1 MGDIAEKVLDI
12 RNAPVKKYMF
22 FTAEDVT
29 TDDTITL
36 SELTTINIA
45 YLIDRSA
52 ASAVTFTNAT
62 NVITITGAY
71 ANIDIVGVAVGV

>member
-1 MGDIAEKVLDI
+1 MSDIAEKVLDI

-22 FTAEDVT
+22 FTAENVS

-36 SELTTINIA
+36 SELTTINTT

-52 ASAVTFTNAT
+52 GSAVTFTEAT
-62 NVITITGAY
+62 NIITITGAY
-71 ANIDIVGVAVGV
+71 TDVDVVGIAVGV

>member
-1 MGDIAEKVLDI
+1 MTDIVEKVLDI

-22 FTAEDVT
+22 FTAEDVSA
-29 TDDTITL
+29 DDTITL
-36 SELTTINIA
+36 SELTTINLT

-52 ASAVTFTNAT
+52 GTAVTFTNAT

-71 ANIDIVGVAVGV
+71 TNVDVVGIAVGV

>member
-1 MGDIAEKVLDI
+1 MTDIVEKVLDI

-22 FTAEDVT
+22 FTAEAVSA
-29 TDDTITL
+29 DDTITL
-36 SELTTINIA
+36 SELTTINLT

-52 ASAVTFTNAT
+52 GTAVTFTNAT

-71 ANIDIVGVAVGV
+71 ANVDVVGIAVGV

>member
-29 TDDTITL
+29 TADTITL
-36 SELTTINIA
+36 SELTSIDIA

-52 ASAVTFTNAT
+52 GSAVTFTNAT

-71 ANIDIVGVAVGV
+71 ADIDIVGIAVGV

>member
-22 FTAEDVT
+22 FTAEDVS

-36 SELTTINIA
+36 SELTTINLT

-52 ASAVTFTNAT
+52 GTAVTFTNAT

-71 ANIDIVGVAVGV
+71 TNVDVVGIAVGV

>member
-1 MGDIAEKVLDI
+1 MSDIVEKVLDI

-22 FTAEDVT
+22 FTAEDVS

-36 SELTTINIA
+36 SELTTINLT

-52 ASAVTFTNAT
+52 GTAVTFTNAT

-71 ANIDIVGVAVGV
+71 TNVDVVGIAVGV